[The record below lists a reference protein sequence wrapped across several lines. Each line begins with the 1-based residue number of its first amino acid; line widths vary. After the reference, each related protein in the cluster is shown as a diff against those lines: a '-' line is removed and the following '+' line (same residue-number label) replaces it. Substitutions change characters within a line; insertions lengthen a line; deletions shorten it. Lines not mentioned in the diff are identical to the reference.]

1 VEGRGGDGGSKGE
14 DGDGGSQGV
23 GLAKRELG
31 RRMDVDGMK
40 KLTRLSPGHLFKRAK
55 HVAGSLEGTS
65 RRGRTSSCKCFR
77 IYGQKRVR
85 PAS

>member
-31 RRMDVDGMK
+31 RRVDVDGMK
-40 KLTRLSPGHLFKRAK
+40 KLTRFSPGHVFKRVNNVTGGDKPARP
-55 HVAGSLEGTS
+55 HLLLQV
-65 RRGRTSSCKCFR
+65 FR
-77 IYGQKRVR
+77 IE
-85 PAS
+85 